1 MASAHSPVIG
11 PARRGGA
18 RPKLAFFDSCDVFE
32 DFYPHYGVDQPT
44 FAHTWAGTGNHAFI
58 RLLQHEVGDVTWY
71 ELTLRPGLREANHE
85 VAGCRVR
92 FVRSSWLHRQLWKA
106 FYLPKSAWR
115 WRGLYPWYALCA
127 SYLAPLSADL
137 LRALRH
143 DRPDLVIMQDYA
155 SGKFDVLLAIAACL
169 DIPLVARHSG
179 SRPDGYIG
187 KNVRRWTI
195 RRADLMIASGAAE
208 RALLV
213 ERFGVPTERV
223 IVVLTPIDTTAF
235 RPIPRREACAAV
247 GLDAGRRYLLFVGR
261 LSDHEKRVSSL
272 IEAFATIADRY
283 RDTDLLVVGEGRD
296 GARLRA
302 LAQARAPGRVR
313 FLGWASGPDRL
324 APLYSAATCLV
335 LPSNREGFP
344 AVVGEAMSCGT
355 PVLASRVGGVPEL
368 VTDGRTGWLIRPGDD
383 GALVERLEHV
393 LAHAAET
400 EAMRWEAR
408 RSAER
413 RVSPVV
419 VGMQLREGLQRV
431 LARRG

>member
-1 MASAHSPVIG
+1 MTSVHSPAVE
-11 PARRGGA
+11 PASRAGA
-18 RPKLAFFDSCDVFE
+18 RLKVAFFDFCDVFE

-44 FAHTWAGTGNHAFI
+44 FAHSWAGTGNHAFI
-58 RLLQHEVGDVTWY
+58 RLLQQEVGDVTWY
-71 ELTLRPGLREANHE
+71 ELALRPGLREANHE

-137 LRALRH
+137 LRTLWR
-143 DRPDLVIMQDYA
+143 DRPDLLIAQDYA

-169 DIPLVARHSG
+169 GIPLVARHSG
-179 SRPDGYIG
+179 SRPDGYVG
-187 KNVRRWTI
+187 KKLRRWTI
-195 RRADLMIASGAAE
+195 RLADLMIASGAAE
-208 RALLV
+208 RALLIEGFAV
-213 ERFGVPTERV
+213 QAERT
-223 IVVLTPIDTTAF
+223 IVALTPIDMAAF
-235 RPIPRREACAAV
+235 RPIPRREACATA

-261 LSDHEKRVSSL
+261 LSDHEKRVGSL

-283 RDTDLLVVGEGRD
+283 RDTDLLIVGEGRD
-296 GARLRA
+296 GAPLRA

-313 FLGWASGPDRL
+313 FLGWASGPAQL
-324 APLYSAATCLV
+324 APLYSAAICLV

-368 VTDGRTGWLIRPGDD
+368 VTDGRTGWLIEPGDD
-383 GALVERLEHV
+383 GALMERMGHV
-393 LAHAAET
+393 LAHAAES
-400 EAMRWEAR
+400 EGMRREAR
-408 RSAER
+408 RSAEC

-419 VGMQLREGLQRV
+419 VGRQLREGLERV
-431 LARRG
+431 LKRRG